1 MYKKF
6 TFTLVLVFGL
16 VSNLLAQDLQGD
28 ELKSMQKSALTLNA
42 PASDEFSMK
51 LPEKVVRQWQDLKF
65 GMFIHWGLYSILG
78 RGEWAMFNEKIDAET
93 YAQLAQQFNPKAFD
107 AAKWASI
114 AKNAGMRYMVL
125 TARHHEGF
133 ALWNSPSSYRR
144 YNSYETAAK
153 RDFVAD
159 YTKACR
165 AAGLKV
171 GIYYSPMDWR
181 FPGYFQPKELPDNAA
196 LMKKQAYG
204 QVEELMHN
212 YGKVDILWYDGGW
225 LAHKGSDADAAWF
238 WEPQKL
244 NAMVRKLQPTVLI
257 NPRSGMEGNF
267 VCNEGGAAVKGPI
280 LNHPWEKCLT
290 LNKNSWGFNFKVN
303 NMTPSE
309 IIVMLVNT
317 VDRGGNLL
325 LNVGPDANGVI
336 PQEQVA
342 ILDKVGHWMTAY
354 GESIY
359 GTVPGPFEPVDNL
372 YGSVHKGSK
381 IYIHLQRNNGQLN
394 LPPISYKL
402 LRCNQLDG
410 KSVTFTQNEHG
421 IRIETSDAFAD
432 ESIITLV
439 LKMDRR
445 IR

>member
-1 MYKKF
+1 
-6 TFTLVLVFGL
+6 
-16 VSNLLAQDLQGD
+16 
-28 ELKSMQKSALTLNA
+28 MQKSAITLKA
-42 PASDEFSMK
+42 HVSDDFSMK
-51 LPEKVVRQWQDLKF
+51 LPDKVVKHWQDLKF

-78 RGEWAMFNEKIDAET
+78 RGEWAMFNEKIPAET

-107 AAKWASI
+107 ATKWASI

-125 TARHHEGF
+125 TARHHDGF
-133 ALWNSPSSYRR
+133 ALWNSPSSHMDFTTYK
-144 YNSYETAAK
+144 TAAK
-153 RDFVAD
+153 RDFIAD

-196 LMKKQAYG
+196 LMKQQAYG

-244 NAMVRKLQPTVLI
+244 NALVRKLQPTVLI
-257 NPRSGMEGNF
+257 NPRSGMDGNF

-280 LNHPWEKCLT
+280 LNRPWEKCLT
-290 LNKNSWGFNFKVN
+290 LNKNSWGFNFKSNTMSPAEVV
-303 NMTPSE
+303 T
-309 IIVMLVNT
+309 MLVNT

-336 PQEQVA
+336 PLDQVE
-342 ILDKVGHWMTAY
+342 ILEKVGRWMATN

-372 YGSVHKGSK
+372 YGSVQKGSK
-381 IYIHLQRNNGQLN
+381 IYIHLLRNEGKLT
-394 LPPISYKL
+394 LPPLPKTICSCREL
-402 LRCNQLDG
+402 NG
-410 KSVTFTQNEHG
+410 EMVTFTQTKEA
-421 IRIETSDAFAD
+421 IVIETVQTQPQ
-432 ESIITLV
+432 ESVVTLV
-439 LKMDRR
+439 LQVK
-445 IR
+445 